1 MDQDE
6 KTSSRCKNVQKL
18 AKLAYKKHAGEI
30 NKELVGTGFHLDEE
44 LSDREHKVF
53 FNPSTKKVVVSYRGT
68 DMRDRY
74 GILKDVRSDYHILVG
89 SENRDPRFKG
99 ALKQF
104 KQASQK
110 YKQEGY
116 SLDTTGHSLGG
127 SLATYVEK
135 KFPKQVNENLSYS
148 RGSGV
153 L

>member
-1 MDQDE
+1 
-6 KTSSRCKNVQKL
+6 
-18 AKLAYKKHAGEI
+18 
-30 NKELVGTGFHLDEE
+30 
-44 LSDREHKVF
+44 
-53 FNPSTKKVVVSYRGT
+53 
-68 DMRDRY
+68 MRDRY

-127 SLATYVEK
+127 RLPRTWRE
-135 KFPKQVNENLSYS
+135 KFPN
-148 RGSGV
+148 R
-153 L
+153 